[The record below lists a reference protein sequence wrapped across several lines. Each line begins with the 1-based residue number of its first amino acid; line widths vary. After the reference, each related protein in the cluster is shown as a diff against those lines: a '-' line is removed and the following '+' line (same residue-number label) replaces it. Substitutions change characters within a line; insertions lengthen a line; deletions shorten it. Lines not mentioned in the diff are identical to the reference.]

1 MAFSVTGSI
10 AVTDVRDGADGT
22 NGTDGNNGSPAPR
35 FTTRRVYR
43 ETATDIG
50 SATYTPSATVTW
62 STGAISGLTTN
73 WSETA
78 PTVSATNATK
88 FWFSDLTF
96 NDTTG
101 NATTS
106 SSSGTVPRHQT
117 TFSGVVT
124 FTNANQISD
133 GTNTQNFGNLA
144 GANSVASN
152 SVNGLG
158 NLATSNTVASTAV
171 TGLGNLATSN
181 TSLGNIATQNN
192 LNSGQVNNVI
202 DTNFASNTTLGNN
215 VTVDA
220 NHVSTDDITIAGNDG
235 ALFSSTTIIDGGQIT
250 TGSIST
256 QFLDVD
262 SALNLNGPNS
272 SFLAGRAGTSD
283 FGTAGFFI
291 GRTSTTGNTATG
303 FQLSHTSVTDANT
316 VGDASALLTNGTV
329 QGVIHSNDA
338 GLRMYEPIFYGRG
351 NASGAD
357 TILTGSGNISLT
369 KGDIH
374 TITIQGGGGG
384 GGDSSSWAGSS
395 NANGGAGGTTN
406 ATLTGYS
413 AGSYNG
419 NNTFSAAGGAGG
431 LAGNAANGAGP
442 NGGPGEASTF
452 GPGGNGGIG
461 NQGAV
466 GAGNAP
472 AASSYGAGGGGE
484 GAGYSET
491 GFNNNNNPDWRAG
504 HSGLGGS
511 AGAATTYTIDLTNSN
526 NNANLAV
533 TVGAAGNGGGNGGA
547 GRQGTAAVS
556 GVLDGYVPYTLGDL
570 AEAGDF
576 IDIRKMYSSRNNNW
590 NSTLLT
596 PGTGL
601 NGGTNGVFGVYGA
614 NGSKVSRPGWTDMT
628 GNNSFLTNSTSIGG
642 TTNFYTAADAAANTG
657 LPVGTGLLYLEPGAN
672 LHNNSGDAAYI
683 YVRYYTI

>member
-22 NGTDGNNGSPAPR
+22 NGTNGINGLPAPR

-43 ETATDIG
+43 ETATDIS
-50 SATYTPSATVTW
+50 SATYTPSATITW

-73 WSETA
+73 WSEAA

-101 NATTS
+101 TASTS
-106 SSSGTVPRHQT
+106 SSNGTVPRHQT

-144 GANSVASN
+144 GANTVAAG

-158 NLATSNTVASTAV
+158 SLATSNTVASTAV

-192 LNSGQVNNVI
+192 ILSGQVNNVI

-235 ALFSSTTIIDGGQIT
+235 SLFTNTTTIDGGQIT

-256 QFLDVD
+256 QYLDVD
-262 SALNLNGPNS
+262 TALNLNGPNS

-291 GRTSTTGNTATG
+291 GRTSSTGNTATG
-303 FQLSHTSVTDANT
+303 FQLSHTSVTSANT
-316 VGDASALLTNGTV
+316 VGDASVLLTNGTV

-357 TILTGSGNISLT
+357 TILTGSGNISLSA
-369 KGDIH
+369 GDIH

-384 GGDSSSWAGSS
+384 GGDSSSWGTTS
-395 NANGGAGGTTN
+395 NTHGGAGGTTN
-406 ATLTGYS
+406 ATLSGYS
-413 AGSYNG
+413 AGSYNS

-431 LAGNAANGAGP
+431 LASQVAGP
-442 NGGPGEASTF
+442 NGGPGAASTF

-461 NQGAV
+461 NQGST

-472 AASSYGAGGGGE
+472 ASTSYGAGGGGE
-484 GAGYSET
+484 GAGFTET

-504 HSGLGGS
+504 YSGAGGE

-526 NNANLAV
+526 NNANLSV
-533 TVGAAGNGGGNGGA
+533 TVGAAGNGGGSGGA
-547 GRQGTAAVS
+547 GQQGTAAVS
-556 GVLDGYVPYTLGDL
+556 GVLDGYVPYTLADITDDS
-570 AEAGDF
+570 DF
-576 IDIRKMYSSRNNNW
+576 IDVRRMYAARNNTWANT
-590 NSTLLT
+590 NLT
-596 PGTGL
+596 AGVGL
-601 NGGTNGVFGVYGA
+601 NGGTNGVFGVYTAG
-614 NGSKVSRPGWTDMT
+614 GSKVSRPGWTDLS
-628 GNNSFLTNSTSIGG
+628 GNNSFLTYTTSVGA
-642 TTNFYTAADAAANTG
+642 TTNFYTAADSAATTG
-657 LPVGTGLLYLEPGAN
+657 LAVGTGLMYLEPGAN
-672 LHNNSGDAAYI
+672 FHNNSGDAAYI
-683 YVRYYTI
+683 SVRYYTI